1 MNRAELE
8 KALMEAPTAFD
19 FFQALRRLEAAHPQK
34 PRLGESVRPAD
45 EPVRLGQEPTLAFS
59 PAALA
64 AFLPGAEGGPPRLQV
79 RFLGLT
85 GPNGPLPLH
94 MTEYVRERLRNNNDP
109 TLARFFDV
117 FHHRILSLFYR
128 AWANSQPTVSRDRP
142 QSDRFVT
149 YVGALIGTALP
160 GLQRRDAF
168 PDSAK
173 LFYAGR
179 LAAQTRNAEGLQ
191 AMVADYL
198 GMPAAV
204 EEFVGTW
211 MDLPASE
218 RWRLGGGPEGMR
230 LGLDTNLGARA
241 WQRQTKFRIVLGPLQ
256 KTQFQSMLPEGE
268 SLARLSALVRNYV
281 GDGLDWD
288 LRLILDERT
297 DQPLRLGAA
306 RLRWDAWL
314 GRCPEGQRGRRQ
326 DLILHPQSLAS
337 RQAAA

>member
-8 KALMEAPTAFD
+8 EALRRAPTTFD
-19 FFQALRRLEAAHPQK
+19 FFQALRRLEAAYPEK
-34 PRLGESVRPAD
+34 PRLGESVRPAE
-45 EPVRLGQEPTLAFS
+45 EPVRLGQEPSLSFA

-64 AFLPGAEGGPPRLQV
+64 AFLPGTDGGPPRLQV
-79 RFLGLT
+79 SFLGLS

-94 MTEYVRERLRNNNDP
+94 LTEYVRDRMRNANDP
-109 TLARFFDV
+109 TLARFFDL

-142 QSDRFVT
+142 QSDHFTT
-149 YVGALIGTALP
+149 YVGALIGLAMP

-168 PDSAK
+168 PDEAK

-179 LAAQTRNAEGLQ
+179 LAAQTRNAEGLR
-191 AMVADYL
+191 AVVADHFK
-198 GMPAAV
+198 MPAAI

-211 MDLPASE
+211 VDLPESE
-218 RWRLGGGPEGMR
+218 RWHLGGGPEGMR
-230 LGLDTNLGARA
+230 LGFSTNMGARA

-256 KTQFQSMLPEGE
+256 RKQFQSMLPEGE
-268 SLARLSALVRNYV
+268 SLGHLSALVRNYV
-281 GDGLDWD
+281 GDSLDWD

-306 RLRWDAWL
+306 RMGWDAWL
-314 GRCPEGQRGRRQ
+314 GRCPDGKGRQ
-326 DLILHPQSLAS
+326 DLLLNPQSHAGHQK
-337 RQAAA
+337 RAA